1 MNIIQKCSEDE
12 FADEYVLLS
21 KESVQRLVDKSART
35 NDDKTQKIIIQLSKW
50 IYENN
55 LIEDE
60 EYNFLG
66 YGSGTTVTGS
76 VLFKLFVD
84 MLYNMRMEH
93 KNNDF
98 KKNTEFSLG

>member
-55 LIEDE
+55 LIEAED
-60 EYNFLG
+60 
-66 YGSGTTVTGS
+66 
-76 VLFKLFVD
+76 
-84 MLYNMRMEH
+84 
-93 KNNDF
+93 
-98 KKNTEFSLG
+98 

>member
-60 EYNFLG
+60 
-66 YGSGTTVTGS
+66 
-76 VLFKLFVD
+76 
-84 MLYNMRMEH
+84 
-93 KNNDF
+93 
-98 KKNTEFSLG
+98 

>member
-1 MNIIQKCSEDE
+1 MNIIQKCSNDE

-55 LIEDE
+55 LIENEDE
-60 EYNFLG
+60 
-66 YGSGTTVTGS
+66 
-76 VLFKLFVD
+76 
-84 MLYNMRMEH
+84 
-93 KNNDF
+93 
-98 KKNTEFSLG
+98 

>member
-21 KESVQRLVDKSART
+21 KESIQRLVDKSART

-50 IYENN
+50 MYENN

-60 EYNFLG
+60 DE
-66 YGSGTTVTGS
+66 
-76 VLFKLFVD
+76 
-84 MLYNMRMEH
+84 
-93 KNNDF
+93 
-98 KKNTEFSLG
+98 

>member
-1 MNIIQKCSEDE
+1 MNIIQKCSNDE

-55 LIEDE
+55 LIEAED
-60 EYNFLG
+60 
-66 YGSGTTVTGS
+66 
-76 VLFKLFVD
+76 
-84 MLYNMRMEH
+84 
-93 KNNDF
+93 
-98 KKNTEFSLG
+98 

>member
-1 MNIIQKCSEDE
+1 MNIIQKCSNDE

-55 LIEDE
+55 LIEGEDE
-60 EYNFLG
+60 
-66 YGSGTTVTGS
+66 
-76 VLFKLFVD
+76 
-84 MLYNMRMEH
+84 
-93 KNNDF
+93 
-98 KKNTEFSLG
+98 

>member
-60 EYNFLG
+60 YE
-66 YGSGTTVTGS
+66 
-76 VLFKLFVD
+76 
-84 MLYNMRMEH
+84 
-93 KNNDF
+93 
-98 KKNTEFSLG
+98 

>member
-21 KESVQRLVDKSART
+21 KESVQRLEDKSART

-60 EYNFLG
+60 
-66 YGSGTTVTGS
+66 
-76 VLFKLFVD
+76 D
-84 MLYNMRMEH
+84 
-93 KNNDF
+93 
-98 KKNTEFSLG
+98 